1 MRAEE
6 KQLYIFVKT
15 LKKIA
20 MAKNKT
26 KPRINNSFIEEG
38 KIRVELC
45 LRRAFAKE
53 EYKHIL
59 ESFPTAPRMLSKAYL
74 HFASCSIEKGEQ
86 LPTALL
92 LSAKWLKMRDW
103 SLSEVE
109 RSFFIYLDVVASYR
123 DGDLEAW
130 RRDNAWDNVM
140 EEALFDCQV
149 EDGRI
154 DIDARRHLKAM
165 LNKYLRAIRVEWEDG
180 KEFNALLEI
189 NPTLWE
195 LPDFQEQYNGIEY
208 YGANSILPKSREE
221 AVLGVLGKSYYLGL
235 EARNE
240 AFPSLRRIAKEEGI
254 RYSEILEALN
264 IMQKL

>member
-1 MRAEE
+1 
-6 KQLYIFVKT
+6 
-15 LKKIA
+15 

-26 KPRINNSFIEEG
+26 KPSINNSFIEEG

-59 ESFPTAPRMLSKAYL
+59 ESFPTAPGMLSKAYL
-74 HFASCSIEKGEQ
+74 HFASCSIERGEQ

-92 LSAKWLKMRDW
+92 LSAKWVKMRDW

-180 KEFNALLEI
+180 KEFDALLEI
-189 NPTLWE
+189 NPTLWG
-195 LPDFQEQYNGIEY
+195 LPDFQEQYNEIEY